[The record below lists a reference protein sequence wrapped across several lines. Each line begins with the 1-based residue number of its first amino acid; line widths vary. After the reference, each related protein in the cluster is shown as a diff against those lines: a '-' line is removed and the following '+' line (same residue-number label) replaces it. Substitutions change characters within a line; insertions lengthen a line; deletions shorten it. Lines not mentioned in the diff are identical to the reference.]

1 MHFSTPVVLS
11 SLFSLS
17 LALPQLPKPEGQP
30 TGRLLVSY
38 YNEPTFRTFGMKS
51 GASSSGGKGSPVLK
65 ESKPFTI
72 KAFNSESPE
81 IHMMDIVASN
91 GKFFIGNMTGST
103 CPENVQDCPTGNVT
117 ALQTT
122 DTGRVYL
129 DVVNKTQAVYVDLF
143 SRLRFNPPA
152 VKVMR
157 KNAQNATFSLTQNP
171 IPAPPAYSALVFSGV
186 GRSTGYLACPVE
198 KATGPFQ
205 VFVATG
211 RLIEEGDSW
220 VPGGDVSD
228 CIGFDAFATDYTSPV
243 PAAY

>member
-129 DVVNKTQAVYVDLF
+129 VSGPNSCSHQRRNRKKLTAIIRMSSTRPKPFTSISSAGSDSIHRL
-143 SRLRFNPPA
+143 SR
-152 VKVMR
+152 
-157 KNAQNATFSLTQNP
+157 
-171 IPAPPAYSALVFSGV
+171 
-186 GRSTGYLACPVE
+186 
-198 KATGPFQ
+198 
-205 VFVATG
+205 
-211 RLIEEGDSW
+211 
-220 VPGGDVSD
+220 
-228 CIGFDAFATDYTSPV
+228 
-243 PAAY
+243 

>member
-1 MHFSTPVVLS
+1 MEFASYNSQGIDSDLESFFDNLLHPIQLPRMHFSTPIVLS

-38 YNEPTFRTFGMKS
+38 YNEPTSRTFGMKS

-103 CPENVQDCPTGNVT
+103 CPETVQDCPTGNVT

-122 DTGRVYL
+122 ETGRVYL
-129 DVVNKTQAVYVDLF
+129 
-143 SRLRFNPPA
+143 
-152 VKVMR
+152 
-157 KNAQNATFSLTQNP
+157 
-171 IPAPPAYSALVFSGV
+171 V
-186 GRSTGYLACPVE
+186 G
-198 KATGPFQ
+198 
-205 VFVATG
+205 
-211 RLIEEGDSW
+211 
-220 VPGGDVSD
+220 
-228 CIGFDAFATDYTSPV
+228 SPCSCRH
-243 PAAY
+243 